1 MTETNP
7 NLEHT
12 ARIMF
17 ATLNRVYQLHEMVEL
32 EAEDE
37 TKLDGCGHCSTIAEA
52 IVHYPCPTVQVLLED
67 MVVETPENEEILE
80 DEEAN
85 PPTDT

>member
-17 ATLNRVYQLHEMVEL
+17 ATLNSVYQLHAAVEL
-32 EAEDE
+32 EAED
-37 TKLDGCGHCSTIAEA
+37 DSIIAACQHCSSIAEA
-52 IVHYPCPTVQVLLED
+52 IIHYPCPTVRLLLSD
-67 MVVETPENEEILE
+67 MVVEAAPEDEPANEETPAE
-80 DEEAN
+80 
-85 PPTDT
+85 

>member
-7 NLEHT
+7 SIEHS

-17 ATLNRVYQLHEMVEL
+17 ATLNNVYQLHEIVEL

-37 TKLDGCGHCSTIAEA
+37 TKLDGCGHCSAIAEA
-52 IVHYPCPTVQVLLED
+52 IVHYPCPTVRVLLED
-67 MVVETPENEEILE
+67 MVVETPENEET
-80 DEEAN
+80 
-85 PPTDT
+85 PTE